1 MLATSSPSAGVYTA
15 ENNRG
20 QRITAQGTSVG
31 CIVGYSNRGP
41 VMQRAFVTD
50 NEDFRSLFG
59 MKHPNLGYMHYC
71 AESFL
76 TQGNQLYVTRVV
88 DGAMTGGAFITT
100 ENNFAV
106 GREIDS
112 GFEWDRIEPS
122 FSSQDIMFVYA
133 ENPGLWNNNL
143 RIVFYPDTSDPD
155 ENKFVF
161 AVYEGDSTIPVETY
175 KCTTFR
181 KVENGK
187 QLFIEDVVNKNSDR
201 IRVIFNRKNE
211 KYLEDRESDLINAIG
226 SVDINGGED
235 GNPVKEGHILQ
246 GWDLYADWEQ
256 VKVNMLINGGW
267 ATPAIHLHLDQ
278 IAEKREDCIAILDLP
293 EDYEDD
299 IKAVDYRRNVLNLN
313 SSFSALY
320 GPRIKMRDTD
330 NAIDVEVPPSGLVAS
345 RYVYTDKTRA
355 PYWAP
360 AGVDRGKLPEALGVT
375 AEYKLGHR
383 NALTDSQVN
392 VIRNISGEGVCIFDA
407 CTLEV
412 IKSPLSNVHARRL
425 LAMLRASVRIANLK
439 SVFEPNTTL
448 LQQAQVTELNEL
460 LEPIKRGRG
469 LYWFEVVCDSRN
481 NTNATIQNGDL
492 IVDVYLQITE
502 FAKRIHVNAV
512 VAKTGQIQFA
522 EAQLYGDGE

>member
-31 CIVGYSNRGP
+31 CIVGYSERGS
-41 VMQRAFVTD
+41 VMERVFVTD

-88 DGAMTGGAFITT
+88 DGAKTGGAFITT

-106 GREIDS
+106 GREIES
-112 GFEWDRIEPS
+112 GYEWDRIEPS
-122 FSSQDIMFVYA
+122 MSDKDIMFIYA
-133 ENPGLWNNNL
+133 ENPGAWNNDV
-143 RIVFYPDTSDPD
+143 RVIFYPDTADPD
-155 ENKFVF
+155 EQKFVF
-161 AVYEGDSTIPVETY
+161 EVYEGDSTIPAESY

-201 IRVIFNRKNE
+201 IRVMFNRNHV
-211 KYLEDRESDLINAIG
+211 KYLEDRESDIMNAIG
-226 SVDINGGED
+226 SVTLNGGEN

-246 GWDLYADWEQ
+246 GWDLYLDWEQ

-267 ATPAIHLHLDQ
+267 ATPAIHLHLDT
-278 IAEKREDCIAILDLP
+278 IAQSREDCIAILDTP
-293 EDYEDD
+293 EDYEDE

-320 GPRIKMRDTD
+320 CPRIKMRDTE

-345 RYVYTDKTRA
+345 RYVYTDRTRA

-375 AEYKLGHR
+375 SEYKLGHR

-412 IKSPLSNVHARRL
+412 IRSPLSNVHARRL
-425 LAMLRASVRIANLK
+425 LAMLRSSVRIANLK

-448 LQQAQVTELNEL
+448 LQQAQTVELNEL

-469 LYWFEVVCDSRN
+469 LYWYEVVCDSRN
-481 NTNATIQNGDL
+481 NTPELTQNGDL

-522 EAQLYGDGE
+522 EAQLYGE